1 MNPDL
6 KRRDIRTAFAGDEFR
21 ILIVANKFQ
30 TGFDQPLLAAM
41 YVDKRLAGVTAVQTL
56 SRLNRTYPGK
66 TQTFV
71 LDFVNKDEE
80 ILAAF
85 APYYRTAELAGVSDP
100 NIIHALQ
107 NKLDGERIY
116 TEAEVDAFCAAYF
129 DPKGTQKQ
137 LQARIAPAVDRFRV
151 RLREAEES
159 GDKAAL
165 DALGIFRKDLG
176 SFVRAYEFLAQ
187 IFDYG
192 DTDLEQR
199 AVFYRHLQPWLKV
212 ENARTPI
219 DLSAVELTHY
229 RMQDLGQRAIK
240 LEEERAEY
248 KLPPLGEV
256 GTASRAG
263 SAAGAAGGD
272 RPAGQRAVCRRRARG
287 GHAGGGAPR
296 LGADAAEPR
305 PGAAGG
311 EQQQGAVCDGRLP
324 QGVYGHAGGCAR
336 RLPGGGGAGA
346 GAGGDTGGV

>member
-1 MNPDL
+1 
-6 KRRDIRTAFAGDEFR
+6 
-21 ILIVANKFQ
+21 
-30 TGFDQPLLAAM
+30 M

-85 APYYRTAELAGVSDP
+85 APYYRTAELSGVSDP

-151 RLREAEES
+151 RLRAAEES
-159 GDKAAL
+159 GDKAEL
-165 DALGIFRKDLG
+165 DTLGIFRKDLG

-192 DTDLEQR
+192 DTDLEKR
-199 AVFYRHLQPWLKV
+199 AVFFRHLQPWLKV

-240 LEEERAEY
+240 LEEERADY

-256 GTASRAG
+256 GTAAAQDPQMAPLAEIIRQVNDLFAGDVREVDMLAVAHHVSGRMLQNPDLAQQAASNSKEQFAMGDYPKVFMDTLVDALDGYQGVVEQVLAQEGTRAG
-263 SAAGAAGGD
+263 FERLVLELVYRGFAEKRD
-272 RPAGQRAVCRRRARG
+272 GQTG
-287 GHAGGGAPR
+287 Q
-296 LGADAAEPR
+296 DAN
-305 PGAAGG
+305 
-311 EQQQGAVCDGRLP
+311 
-324 QGVYGHAGGCAR
+324 
-336 RLPGGGGAGA
+336 
-346 GAGGDTGGV
+346 